1 MRGLRELGVL
11 QRVDVQHVLGL
22 LECGHLAACR
32 LIKTVLNLLDHLPAI
47 VFVQQVYAEL
57 QNVEN
62 RKSDVSGLGRGIGLA
77 DYVNDFVALLTYV
90 LSDLLKSL
98 SAKHRALIHQII

>member
-1 MRGLRELGVL
+1 VRGLRELGVL
-11 QRVDVQHVLGL
+11 QRVDVQHALRL

-57 QNVEN
+57 QDVEN
-62 RKSDVSGLGRGIGLA
+62 RKSDVSGLGRGIVLT
-77 DYVNDFVALLTYV
+77 YYFSDFVALFTYV
-90 LSDLLKSL
+90 LSDFNESL
-98 SAKHRALIHQII
+98 SAKHRVFIHQII